1 MLYSGKDLKTVL
13 TQLIIWAAIDL
24 IILAAS
30 IAFGFIISMD
40 KDLVIG
46 TIIMIA
52 GLFLFIF
59 VLGNFALPCFYY
71 YRYLMDVFTGRYSKR
86 AGNIAKISKKPLYKD
101 NKNYYYEIDVD
112 LGGGMCGMLLYDAN
126 IGKPDFNVG
135 EHKSFVCYENFIV
148 KVEE

>member
-1 MLYSGKDLKTVL
+1 MTIV
-13 TQLIIWAAIDL
+13 TIRTIRTID
-24 IILAAS
+24 
-30 IAFGFIISMD
+30 
-40 KDLVIG
+40 
-46 TIIMIA
+46 
-52 GLFLFIF
+52 
-59 VLGNFALPCFYY
+59 N
-71 YRYLMDVFTGRYSKR
+71 
-86 AGNIAKISKKPLYKD
+86 KD

>member
-40 KDLVIG
+40 KGLVIG

-86 AGNIAKISKKPLYKD
+86 EGNIAKISKKPLYKD

-112 LGGGMCGMLLYDAN
+112 
-126 IGKPDFNVG
+126 
-135 EHKSFVCYENFIV
+135 
-148 KVEE
+148 